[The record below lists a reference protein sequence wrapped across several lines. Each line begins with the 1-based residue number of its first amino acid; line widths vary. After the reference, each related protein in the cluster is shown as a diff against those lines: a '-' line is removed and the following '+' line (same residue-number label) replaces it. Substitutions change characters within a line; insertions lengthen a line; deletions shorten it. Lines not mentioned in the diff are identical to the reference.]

1 MERLIESLRS
11 APVVD
16 MGEYNYFVHPVTD
29 CIPLVEPALLREIAD
44 AFRANIDLDD
54 VEKIFTAESMG
65 IHHATALSLAA
76 DIPFVVARKR
86 SYGFEGEVA
95 VHQVTGYD
103 DGELYVNGI
112 EPNDRLLLLDDVFST
127 GGTMEAMYDAV
138 REIGAEPVA
147 AAVVIR
153 RRSAEARSLPIDVVS
168 LVEVEVVD
176 GTVHVTPT
184 V

>member
-16 MGEYNYFVHPVTD
+16 MGAYNYFVHPVTD
-29 CIPLVEPALLREIAD
+29 CIPLVEPALLREITD
-44 AFRANIDLDD
+44 AFRTHLELDNI
-54 VEKIFTAESMG
+54 EKIFTAESMG
-65 IHHATALSLAA
+65 IHHATALSLET
-76 DIPFVVARKR
+76 DIPFVAARKR
-86 SYGFEGEVA
+86 SYGFDGEVA
-95 VHQVTGYD
+95 VHQMTGYD

-112 EPNDRLLLLDDVFST
+112 EPDDQLLLLDDVFST

-138 REIGAEPVA
+138 TEIGANPVA

-153 RRSAEARSLPIDVVS
+153 RRSDEARSLPIDVVS
-168 LVEVEVVD
+168 LVEVDIID
-176 GTVHVTPT
+176 GSVHVTPT